1 MSLACS
7 PEGDLLATGHKDG
20 SLTLLDLSKLRVLHT
35 LHDHAMPIRTL
46 VFSASKQLYAGCD
59 DGSVSCHDCRTESF
73 ALVDSLQG
81 HTGFVTAV
89 DISADEKYLVS
100 SSADKK
106 VIVWSLKER
115 ETPQT
120 MNCHNCIVWS
130 VAFSPDGSKI
140 VSTGDDGSVQIYV
153 RKETV

>member
-1 MSLACS
+1 M
-7 PEGDLLATGHKDG
+7 
-20 SLTLLDLSKLRVLHT
+20 
-35 LHDHAMPIRTL
+35 
-46 VFSASKQLYAGCD
+46 
-59 DGSVSCHDCRTESF
+59 
-73 ALVDSLQG
+73 
-81 HTGFVTAV
+81 
-89 DISADEKYLVS
+89 
-100 SSADKK
+100 
-106 VIVWSLKER
+106 WSLKER